1 VHDARDPMGLGPDWS
16 ETTPAPPDPTPV
28 VTGSS
33 PRDDA
38 RHPDD
43 VRVDDSFIDGS
54 NHDGYIDDQYLDVLF
69 DDEPPF
75 DDGPLHEAPP
85 GPSQRRAPRK
95 PDSVV
100 GSEAPIADRVL
111 ATLRQVLASQHGR
124 ESSEV
129 AATVRRLSAS
139 SKVLE
144 LLSEET
150 LSVFEGVFEVL
161 LFEAASVDG
170 VGVVNF
176 DDMPNARNY
185 RKSVRL
191 ELERLAEMGR
201 LDVLTNPFGE
211 WDAMCEA
218 VQAEESLRGAL
229 RLIEAIETKANA
241 EVKMRLHRNL
251 PAPTARR
258 AAQNNNWAKSAADW
272 VDEADAYA
280 ASRSS
285 IALSSGYP
293 SLDSA
298 VTVTGD
304 PVGFIKPGEFWV
316 IGAGTGHGKS
326 AFIRRVVVSMLQDL
340 VAGWG
345 FPDARGILA
354 FTEEEAEDVAR
365 AAMVGRGQPFHHL
378 APNLILAKVGQ
389 SRERLIKALF
399 DVVIDAYHKAKA
411 TGRPITEFL
420 TYYYVLDYIQ
430 GIHEEGENP
439 DGEAI
444 AKTADLL
451 MRGIAAW
458 DVEMMS
464 TISGVDFREYAGMDW
479 PAGMENHRVA
489 VIAMSQLRKEST
501 DVYFRT
507 GKSSPSDFS
516 VVDANGQVCWQP
528 RENDYA
534 IPDRSDLRG
543 SGVLLN
549 HATGLIFLHRSQPTA
564 SQVKDPVT
572 GKTVR
577 LSDTRAR
584 FIVPKARK
592 SVSMPYIPMRFDTNP
607 EGFRGQFYDDLAH
620 THGVQEGRLKVTD
633 AYQQPGD
640 PMLPQRPKRG
650 AFTGKRY

>member
-1 VHDARDPMGLGPDWS
+1 MGLGPDWC
-16 ETTPAPPDPTPV
+16 ETTPAPPAAPAPV
-28 VTGSS
+28 VTGPE

-38 RHPDD
+38 RHPDS
-43 VRVDDSFIDGS
+43 V
-54 NHDGYIDDQYLDVLF
+54 YIDDQYLDVLF
-69 DDEPPF
+69 DDEPPVDAYDEFPPF
-75 DDGPLHEAPP
+75 DEEPPLESSPA
-85 GPSQRRAPRK
+85 GQLRV
-95 PDSVV
+95 PDVAV
-100 GSEAPIADRVL
+100 GATDTIPTRVL

-129 AATVRRLSAS
+129 VSTVRRLSAS
-139 SKVLE
+139 SKVLD
-144 LLSEET
+144 LLDEST
-150 LSVFEGVFEVL
+150 ISVFEGVFEVL

-191 ELERLAEMGR
+191 ELERLAELSR
-201 LDVLTNPFGE
+201 IESLTNPFGE

-218 VQAEESLRGAL
+218 VQADECLRGAQK
-229 RLIEAIETKANA
+229 LIGAIESKANA
-241 EVKMRLHRNL
+241 EEKMRLHRTL

-258 AAQNNNWAKSAADW
+258 AVLNNEWSKPASAW
-272 VDEADAYA
+272 VDEAEAYA
-280 ASRSS
+280 ANRSS
-285 IALSSGYP
+285 LALSSGYP

-340 VAGWG
+340 TDGWG

-354 FTEEEAEDVAR
+354 FTEEEADDVAR

-378 APNLILAKVGQ
+378 AGNLILAKVGQ

-399 DVVIDAYHKAKA
+399 DVVIEAYHKAKE

-479 PAGMENHRVA
+479 PSGMENHRVA
-489 VIAMSQLRKEST
+489 VIAMSQLRKEGS
-501 DVYFRT
+501 DIYFRS
-507 GKSSPSDFS
+507 GKSSPSDFA

-572 GKTVR
+572 GKTIR

-620 THGVQEGRLKVTD
+620 VHGVEEGRLHVTE
-633 AYQQPGD
+633 AYQRQGD
-640 PMLPQRPKRG
+640 PMLPVRPKRG
-650 AFTGKRY
+650 AFSGKHY